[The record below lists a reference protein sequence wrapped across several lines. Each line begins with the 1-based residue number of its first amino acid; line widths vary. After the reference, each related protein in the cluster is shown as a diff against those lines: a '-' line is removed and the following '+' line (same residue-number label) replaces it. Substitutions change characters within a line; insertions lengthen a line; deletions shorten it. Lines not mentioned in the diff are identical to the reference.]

1 MPEVKLNLDTLQGG
15 AARELFEIE
24 LQKVLRNI
32 ADPNTKPDAVRKLTL
47 EVTIKPNEKRSMLY
61 VAVKASSKLVA
72 MRPSESMAVLDEDGN
87 GNGNFVATELIAG
100 QMPGQIEIEEVQ
112 ASAQPADAE
121 PKEEARKTS
130 NVRPIQAA
138 GKAR

>member
-87 GNGNFVATELIAG
+87 GNFVATELIAG

-121 PKEEARKTS
+121 PKDEARKTS

>member
-87 GNGNFVATELIAG
+87 GNFVATELIAG

>member
-87 GNGNFVATELIAG
+87 GNFVATELIAG

-121 PKEEARKTS
+121 PKEEVRKTS

>member
-61 VAVKASSKLVA
+61 VAVKAS
-72 MRPSESMAVLDEDGN
+72 
-87 GNGNFVATELIAG
+87 
-100 QMPGQIEIEEVQ
+100 
-112 ASAQPADAE
+112 
-121 PKEEARKTS
+121 
-130 NVRPIQAA
+130 
-138 GKAR
+138 

>member
-1 MPEVKLNLDTLQGG
+1 MNLDTLQGG

-87 GNGNFVATELIAG
+87 GNFVATELIAG

-112 ASAQPADAE
+112 ASAQTADAE

>member
-87 GNGNFVATELIAG
+87 GNFVATELIAG

-112 ASAQPADAE
+112 ASAQLADAE

>member
-1 MPEVKLNLDTLQGG
+1 
-15 AARELFEIE
+15 
-24 LQKVLRNI
+24 
-32 ADPNTKPDAVRKLTL
+32 
-47 EVTIKPNEKRSMLY
+47 
-61 VAVKASSKLVA
+61 
-72 MRPSESMAVLDEDGN
+72 MRPSESMAVLDED

-112 ASAQPADAE
+112 ASAQTADAE

>member
-87 GNGNFVATELIAG
+87 GNFVATELIAG

-112 ASAQPADAE
+112 VSAQPADAE

>member
-47 EVTIKPNEKRSMLY
+47 EVTIKPSEKRSMLY

-87 GNGNFVATELIAG
+87 GNFVATELIAG
-100 QMPGQIEIEEVQ
+100 QMPGQIELEEVQ
-112 ASAQPADAE
+112 VSAQPADAE

>member
-87 GNGNFVATELIAG
+87 GNFVATELIAG

-112 ASAQPADAE
+112 ASAQTADAE